1 MARAAPRP
9 LGGLPLRRGDR
20 LSAGPGDTARPRF
33 LPLAGALLIVVAV
46 IAYGVPLV
54 GTGDPLWPLPADT
67 DPDVVAIHWGG
78 ERTEVRRGDPRHAE
92 LRRTLNAALSS
103 IEGIEYRY
111 GLPADDFAALRLRGH
126 ALEASY
132 ATPARSRGAYAIG
145 SFRRLFVSFDGEEFA
160 RGLVFVGEPTGY
172 RAGPLRST
180 RLGDLRDV
188 AERLRGP

>member
-1 MARAAPRP
+1 M
-9 LGGLPLRRGDR
+9 PLRRGDG
-20 LSAGPGDTARPRF
+20 LSSGPGDTAPPRL
-33 LPLAGALLIVVAV
+33 LPLLGALLILVGI

-67 DPDVVAIHWGG
+67 DPDVVTIHWSGR
-78 ERTEVRRGDPRHAE
+78 RTEIARGDPRHAE
-92 LRRTLNAALSS
+92 LRRAVNQALSS
-103 IEGIEYRY
+103 IDGIEYRC
-111 GLPADDFAALRLRGH
+111 GMSADEFARLRQGGH

-132 ATPARSRGAYAIG
+132 ATPARPRGAYAIG
-145 SFRRLFVSFDGEEFA
+145 SFRRLFVSFDGEEFM

-172 RAGPLRST
+172 RAGPLRSS